1 MEPSLTQV
9 RADAFLAEAFAL
21 CHLTL
26 SESAQFSQTKQIS
39 THANNRALVRAG
51 EQAMLRITLAL
62 FILTVLP
69 SSMRGEPA
77 CEDSYASCMASCATD
92 RSAERCMQGCIWLDA
107 TSASSSTFPSEQP
120 NRKRLPKRF
129 GKNDN
134 GPAPRSLF
142 ADESL
147 AGTSWPATRWRKST
161 RRPLHSVA
169 FQAKPRHRLLSGFCL
184 HGWPLPPNRQ
194 RSATSTATRGVPE
207 ACQTGAGTYS
217 YPASTRP

>member
-26 SESAQFSQTKQIS
+26 SESEQFNQTKQIS

-92 RSAERCMQGCIWLDA
+92 RSAERCMQGCMARRNQCVII
-107 TSASSSTFPSEQP
+107 
-120 NRKRLPKRF
+120 NLPKRAAEQEALAEAVR
-129 GKNDN
+129 KERQR
-134 GPAPRSLF
+134 PRSKELV
-142 ADESL
+142 
-147 AGTSWPATRWRKST
+147 R
-161 RRPLHSVA
+161 
-169 FQAKPRHRLLSGFCL
+169 
-184 HGWPLPPNRQ
+184 
-194 RSATSTATRGVPE
+194 
-207 ACQTGAGTYS
+207 
-217 YPASTRP
+217 